1 MRPHKREAVAVSAT
15 TDPRHV
21 APAQNQTVW
30 WIIAILLAIIAT
42 ALLTRSNTTFMP
54 KAYGDS
60 PMMGGRGIFA
70 FTGQIDRDRYGL
82 FMMDVDNSTVWA
94 YEYLPGTRR
103 LRLAFARSFTFDR
116 YLENFGNDDDS
127 QPQMVKSMLE
137 AQRQKKERDA
147 KNSASSEDD
156 GSLQTAIPGV
166 SPTIENN
173 K

>member
-1 MRPHKREAVAVSAT
+1 MRSQNREAVAAQ
-15 TDPRHV
+15 V
-21 APAQNQTVW
+21 APAQSQTVW

-42 ALLTRSNTTFMP
+42 AMLTRTNTTFMP

-116 YLENFGNDDDS
+116 YLEEYGNDDDT

-147 KNSASSEDD
+147 KNQAPAEDD
-156 GSLQTAIPGV
+156 GSLQTSIPGV
-166 SPTIENN
+166 SIENS

>member
-1 MRPHKREAVAVSAT
+1 MRPHNREAVVVSAAA
-15 TDPRHV
+15 DPRQV
-21 APAQNQTVW
+21 APTQNQTVL

-94 YEYLPGTRR
+94 YEYLPGTRK

-127 QPQMVKSMLE
+127 EPQMVKNMLD

-147 KNSASSEDD
+147 KNHPSATEDD
-156 GSLQTAIPGV
+156 GSLQTSIPGL
-166 SPTIENN
+166 PAIEDH